1 MRRLLDNGVICMR
14 IAICDDEEIFRRSIC
29 EKINEIYKDDID
41 MVLRIFERGETLIKD
56 FKEND
61 SAYDIIFLDIEMENI
76 NGIDTA
82 RNIRKI
88 NTDVLIAFLTSHEEF
103 AKDGYEVNAFRYLS
117 KPIREDKLIEC
128 IENAKKLC
136 DGAKKIIIKYKDEEI
151 ILKAT
156 NIIYLEA
163 QNKDIYIHTR
173 DNVYVQKNNLSY
185 YENQLKECGFFRVH
199 RSFIVNFNYV
209 KSYTN
214 KEVLLDNNEKVNLSR
229 LKYKSFKDQLYLFI
243 KKTAR

>member
-1 MRRLLDNGVICMR
+1 MR
-14 IAICDDEEIFRRSIC
+14 IAICDDEEIFRRSVC

-61 SAYDIIFLDIEMENI
+61 SAYDIIFLDIKMENI
-76 NGIDTA
+76 NGIDTT

-128 IENAKKLC
+128 IENAKKIC

-209 KSYTN
+209 KS
-214 KEVLLDNNEKVNLSR
+214 
-229 LKYKSFKDQLYLFI
+229 
-243 KKTAR
+243 

>member
-1 MRRLLDNGVICMR
+1 MR
-14 IAICDDEEIFRRSIC
+14 IAICDDEEIFRRSVC

-128 IENAKKLC
+128 IENAKKIC

-163 QNKDIYIHTR
+163 QNKEDR
-173 DNVYVQKNNLSY
+173 
-185 YENQLKECGFFRVH
+185 
-199 RSFIVNFNYV
+199 
-209 KSYTN
+209 KS
-214 KEVLLDNNEKVNLSR
+214 VV
-229 LKYKSFKDQLYLFI
+229 
-243 KKTAR
+243 

>member
-1 MRRLLDNGVICMR
+1 MR
-14 IAICDDEEIFRRSIC
+14 IAICDDEEIFRRSVC

-128 IENAKKLC
+128 IENAKKIC

-199 RSFIVNFNYV
+199 RSFIINFNYV

-229 LKYKSFKDQLYLFI
+229 LKYKSFKDQLYLL
-243 KKTAR
+243 KKLQGRWKAYGYD

>member
-1 MRRLLDNGVICMR
+1 MR
-14 IAICDDEEIFRRSIC
+14 IAICDDEEIFRRSVC

-128 IENAKKLC
+128 IENAKKIC

-229 LKYKSFKDQLYLFI
+229 LKYKSFKDQLY
-243 KKTAR
+243 

>member
-1 MRRLLDNGVICMR
+1 MR
-14 IAICDDEEIFRRSIC
+14 IAICDDEEIFRRSVC

-128 IENAKKLC
+128 IENAKKIC

-243 KKTAR
+243 KKLQGRWKAYGYD